1 MPIYWVDWGKGLD
14 MDTLMVQST
23 NLPANIEDLT
33 RFVLVGREKM
43 VSVRAEIRA
52 INKLGLG
59 KEVRQQK
66 LDEGQMIADA
76 LLDAEVRL
84 GELMREI
91 PKSAGG
97 RPSEKTTDT
106 VVESFKTK
114 SQTVE
119 ELGFNIKQAERFETL
134 AKHPEIVAQAKAEA
148 REAGDIVSR
157 SFVLEKIKAKAQQVK
172 TEAVKAD
179 IERQREEIASQP
191 LTSPDGLF
199 DVIAIDPPWN
209 YGTQYDAGGRRVGNP
224 YPEMTQS
231 ELLSMK
237 VPSAD
242 NAIMFLWTTQRFI
255 WDAKEL
261 LSAWGFEYRNVIV
274 WDKQSIGMG
283 DLFRM
288 QCEFCLVGI
297 KGKPTIDNNH
307 AHRDIIQ
314 EQRREHSRKPDAF
327 YKMVDELCVG
337 RKLDFFSRQQRD
349 GWVTFGN
356 ETNKF

>member
-1 MPIYWVDWGKGLD
+1 MEIIVTNQQLPTKFEDVAQFAVLAQEKLKSVKAEINAIKRLGLARD
-14 MDTLMVQST
+14 VYEQKKAEAQEL
-23 NLPANIEDLT
+23 AELT
-33 RFVLVGREKM
+33 
-43 VSVRAEIRA
+43 VRAEV
-52 INKLGLG
+52 KLGEITSNMPTAQGARSDLTSLPQG
-59 KEVRQQK
+59 KEV
-66 LDEGQMIADA
+66 
-76 LLDAEVRL
+76 V
-84 GELMREI
+84 
-91 PKSAGG
+91 
-97 RPSEKTTDT
+97 T
-106 VVESFKTK
+106 
-114 SQTVE
+114 
-119 ELGFNIKQAERFETL
+119 KQAAL
-134 AKHPEIVAQAKAEA
+134 KGANINAKRASHYEAMAAHPEIVEAAITEA
-148 REAGDIVSR
+148 RENDDIVSR
-157 SFVLEKIKAKAQQVK
+157 SFVLEKIKAKAQQIK

-191 LTSPDGLF
+191 LTPPDGLF

-224 YPEMTQS
+224 YPEMTQG
-231 ELLSMK
+231 ELLNMK
-237 VPSAD
+237 VPSAE

-261 LSAWGFEYRNVIV
+261 LNAWGFEYRNVIV

>member
-1 MPIYWVDWGKGLD
+1 MTLTTQNNQLPTKFEDVAQFAVLAQEKLKSVKAEINAIKRLGLARD
-14 MDTLMVQST
+14 VYEQKKAEAQEL
-23 NLPANIEDLT
+23 AELT
-33 RFVLVGREKM
+33 
-43 VSVRAEIRA
+43 VRAEV
-52 INKLGLG
+52 KLGEITSNMPTAQGARTDLTSLPQG
-59 KEVRQQK
+59 KEV
-66 LDEGQMIADA
+66 
-76 LLDAEVRL
+76 V
-84 GELMREI
+84 
-91 PKSAGG
+91 
-97 RPSEKTTDT
+97 T
-106 VVESFKTK
+106 
-114 SQTVE
+114 
-119 ELGFNIKQAERFETL
+119 KQAAL
-134 AKHPEIVAQAKAEA
+134 KGANINAKRASHYEAMAAHPEIVEAAITEA
-148 REAGDIVSR
+148 RENDDIVSR

-231 ELLSMK
+231 ELLNMK

>member
-1 MPIYWVDWGKGLD
+1 
-14 MDTLMVQST
+14 MDIITQAN
-23 NLPANIEDLT
+23 NLPTKIEDLS

-52 INKLGLG
+52 IDKLGLG

-66 LDEGQMIADA
+66 LDEGQMIAEA

-84 GELMREI
+84 GELMQDM
-91 PKSAGG
+91 PKATKGNQYTGKMVSDNGVDNQSSKKDALSAI
-97 RPSEKTTDT
+97 
-106 VVESFKTK
+106 
-114 SQTVE
+114 
-119 ELGFNIKQAERFETL
+119 GFNQKQAERFETL
-134 AKHPEIVAQAKAEA
+134 AKHPEIVAQAKTEA
-148 REAGDIVSR
+148 READDIVSR

-231 ELLSMK
+231 ELLNMK